1 MSVDIPTA
9 PFVNTRD
16 WRDSVPGLLLPF
28 LTGALFFRNNFPGVE
43 AGLLITFLFN
53 FAVCGH
59 SRIEGRATSI
69 IMAVY
74 LLMISAVVGNVVSAE
89 QKAVSLVSLLLK
101 FFIFFALVFT
111 SYSRGQLVAL
121 LRGFIAGGVVSSVL
135 MVLNF
140 FGFIDISPPS
150 PFRNYVE
157 IRQSAF
163 MGDPN
168 VVGAFLVFAIVLSHH
183 HLRAFSQDGIGGGPS
198 ALLRR
203 LVVAVLVVGLLL
215 TFSRA
220 AWINL
225 VVSMVL
231 YGLIVNVVLRRDAVR
246 LLLASAFAMILVAA
260 VVAVRATTDWLDL
273 FFDRFDPD
281 LISEATFLRADTQR
295 QVLQAFFDSDV
306 ISQLFG
312 HGAYSSE
319 LITGMPPHLTPLQ
332 ILYEAGIIS
341 FALVLV
347 IGLLV
352 MARAM
357 KFARREP
364 AVLPVIPPCL
374 VGLLL
379 NSGAIDI
386 FYWRLPWLMIALVVV
401 FACIPRVRHSV
412 SEVVGAAAGVSPVIT
427 GGAHGLR

>member
-1 MSVDIPTA
+1 MSVAVPTGLI
-9 PFVNTRD
+9 VQTRD

-28 LTGALFFRNNFPGVE
+28 LTGALFFLNNFPGVE
-43 AGLLITFLFN
+43 AGLLVTFLFN
-53 FAVCGH
+53 FAVCGY
-59 SRIEGRATSI
+59 SRIEGRATAVI
-69 IMAVY
+69 LAVY
-74 LLMISAVVGNVVSAE
+74 LLLIAALVGNVVSAE
-89 QKAVSLVSLLLK
+89 QRAVSLVSLLLK
-101 FFIFFALVFT
+101 FFIFFALVLT

-121 LRGFIAGGVVSSVL
+121 LRGFIAGGVISAIL

-150 PFRNYVE
+150 LFRNYVE

-163 MGDPN
+163 MGDSN
-168 VVGAFLVFAIVLSHH
+168 VVGAYLVFAIVLSHH
-183 HLRAFSQDGIGGGPS
+183 HLRSLKEGRGGGDS
-198 ALLRR
+198 STLLRR
-203 LVVAVLVVGLLL
+203 LIVAVLVLGLLL

-231 YGLIVNVVLRRDAVR
+231 YGMLVNVVLRKDAVR
-246 LLLASAFAMILVAA
+246 LLLASAFTAILIVG
-260 VVAVRATTDWLDL
+260 VFAVRATTDWLDL

-281 LISEATFLRADTQR
+281 LISEATFIRADTQR
-295 QVLQAFFDSDV
+295 QVLQAFFDSDL

-319 LITGMPPHLTPLQ
+319 HITGMPPHFTPLQ
-332 ILYEAGIIS
+332 ILYEAGIVS
-341 FALVLV
+341 FALILL

-386 FYWRLPWLMIALVVV
+386 FYWRLPWLMMALVVV
-401 FACIPRVRHSV
+401 FAYVPGVRSST
-412 SEVVGAAAGVSPVIT
+412 SEVVGAAT
-427 GGAHGLR
+427 GISLDTRRGAHGLR